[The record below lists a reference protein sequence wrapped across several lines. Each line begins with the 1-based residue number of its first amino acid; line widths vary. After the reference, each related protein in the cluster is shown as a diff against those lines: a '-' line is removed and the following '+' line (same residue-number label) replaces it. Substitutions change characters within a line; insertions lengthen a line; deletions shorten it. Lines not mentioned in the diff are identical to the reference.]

1 MDLYRRELMILGV
14 GAFAASATTGLPAFA
29 SRAEEEIMA
38 LTGGADIID
47 GGVSLIAPEIA
58 ENGNSVAIDVS
69 AEGASS
75 ITLFGDGNPEPI
87 MATMNCGSLSPT
99 RGAVTRVRLHQTQNV
114 IALAKMED
122 GTWHRASAKVKVTIG
137 GCGG

>member
-87 MATMNCGSLSPT
+87 MATINFGPLSPT